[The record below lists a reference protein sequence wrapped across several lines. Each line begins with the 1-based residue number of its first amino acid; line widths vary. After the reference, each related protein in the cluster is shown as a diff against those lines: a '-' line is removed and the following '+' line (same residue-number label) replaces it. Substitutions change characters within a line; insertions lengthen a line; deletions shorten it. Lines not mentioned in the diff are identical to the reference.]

1 MGILGKLTKFSVSPA
16 DNLPEDDIP
25 AALRDT
31 PEAKKNS
38 RLSRPLLIIIP
49 LALGAIALIT
59 FLLLPQFQTRQT
71 AASSNQT
78 TTRGSNSTE
87 TSPTTSSTDNDEV
100 DNILGHLPYEEAPA
114 SELEPISLDGRIKLR
129 KAAAEKFKAMS
140 EAASRE
146 GITLVPLSG
155 FRSLTEQEYLFFEVK
170 AERGQVASKRAE
182 VSAPPGHSEHH
193 TGYAI
198 DIGDAEVPAT
208 NLSPDFEN
216 TAAFKWLEENAAYYS
231 FELSFPED
239 NPQGISY
246 EPWHW
251 RFVGDIDSL
260 KTFHQ
265 ARDLERQANDDST
278 ESEVERIKN

>member
-1 MGILGKLTKFSVSPA
+1 MSPA

-31 PEAKKNS
+31 PEAKKTS
-38 RLSRPLLIIIP
+38 RLSRPLLIITP

-71 AASSNQT
+71 SASSNQVT
-78 TTRGSNSTE
+78 ADGTSTE
-87 TSPTTSSTDNDEV
+87 TSSTTDNDEV

-114 SELEPISLDGRIKLR
+114 SELRSISLDGRIRLR
-129 KAAAEKFKAMS
+129 RAATEKFKAMS
-140 EAASRE
+140 AAASRD

-182 VSAPPGHSEHH
+182 VSAPPGYSEHH
-193 TGYAI
+193 TGYAV
-198 DIGDAEVPAT
+198 DIGDANVPAT
-208 NLSPDFEN
+208 NLSPEFEN

-231 FELSFPED
+231 FELSFPEG

-265 ARDLERQANDDST
+265 ARDLETPASNGST
-278 ESEVERIKN
+278 EPEELP